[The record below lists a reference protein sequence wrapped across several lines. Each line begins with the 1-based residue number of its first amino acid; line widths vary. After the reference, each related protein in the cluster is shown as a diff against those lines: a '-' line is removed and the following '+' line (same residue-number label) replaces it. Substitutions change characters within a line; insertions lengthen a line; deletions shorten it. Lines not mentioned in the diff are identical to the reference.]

1 MSNRYRLL
9 ALAGAMMLCF
19 PAPLAAAAAAS
30 VAPAVHTAPTS
41 LRTPAAPTA
50 LATPATPAALDP
62 VLLADYASEF
72 LDYWKKQ
79 FQKQNTIMM
88 SVLGVG
94 IVALFII
101 TRSKWRK

>member
-1 MSNRYRLL
+1 MSNRYCLL

-19 PAPLAAAAAAS
+19 PASLAVAAAAT
-30 VAPAVHTAPTS
+30 VTPAVSTV
-41 LRTPAAPTA
+41 
-50 LATPATPAALDP
+50 PATPAAPDP

-79 FQKQNTIMM
+79 LQKQNTIMM